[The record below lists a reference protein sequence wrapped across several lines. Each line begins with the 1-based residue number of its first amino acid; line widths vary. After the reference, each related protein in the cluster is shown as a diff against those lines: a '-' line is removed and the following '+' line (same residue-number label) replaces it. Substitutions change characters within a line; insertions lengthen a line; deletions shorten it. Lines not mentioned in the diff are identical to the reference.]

1 MDASLAQALQGQSWA
16 RGPWVCDPTSG
27 ALGGRQRFG
36 LVGTRSFLN
45 MGSGTASRQ
54 CLLSLR
60 SWEPQLEFHLW
71 VGVGWE
77 WDGVGKGVNRVECG
91 GWEGSLSFF

>member
-45 MGSGTASRQ
+45 MGCWDCQQAVSPEPDIMGATAGIPPVGR
-54 CLLSLR
+54 C
-60 SWEPQLEFHLW
+60 
-71 VGVGWE
+71 GVGM
-77 WDGVGKGVNRVECG
+77 GRG
-91 GWEGSLSFF
+91 GEGCE